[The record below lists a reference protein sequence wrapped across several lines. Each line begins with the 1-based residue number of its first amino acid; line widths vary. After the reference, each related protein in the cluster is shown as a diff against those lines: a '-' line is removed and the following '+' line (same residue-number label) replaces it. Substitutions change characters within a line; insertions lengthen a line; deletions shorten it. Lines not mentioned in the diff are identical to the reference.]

1 MSRLVTFLAMTAVV
15 LGVATPATATAPPL
29 TLSTREIVSLPPS
42 EGGLDVTMEGEA
54 ILAALRSDDGHV
66 FVNLL
71 QDDTAVGVWMPRE
84 QADRI
89 DGFGRYGRSGTFLRV
104 EGVVNVA
111 CAQHGGD
118 LDVHAARVEVVS
130 PSREAGLVLVPPS
143 RIALAVGV
151 VAAAGIE
158 WGLYRRL
165 RRRSRAKP

>member
-1 MSRLVTFLAMTAVV
+1 MRRLAKVLAVTAVL
-15 LGVATPATATAPPL
+15 LGIPTPAMATAPPL
-29 TLSTREIVSLPPS
+29 TLSTNEIVSLPPS
-42 EGGLDVTMEGEA
+42 EAGLDITMEGEA

-71 QDDTAVGVWMPRE
+71 QDDTAVGVWMSRE

-118 LDVHAARVEVVS
+118 LDVHAAQVEVVS

-143 RIALAVGV
+143 RLAIAVGV

-158 WGLYRRL
+158 WGLYKML

>member
-1 MSRLVTFLAMTAVV
+1 MRRLATVLAVTAVL

-29 TLSTREIVSLPPS
+29 SLSTKEIVSLPPS

-54 ILAALRSDDGHV
+54 ILAALRSDEGHV

-71 QDDTAVGVWMPRE
+71 QDDTAVGVWMSRV

-130 PSREAGLVLVPPS
+130 PAQEAGLVLVPPS
-143 RIALAVGV
+143 RIAIGVGV
-151 VAAAGIE
+151 VAAAVIE
-158 WGLYRRL
+158 WGLFTRL
-165 RRRSRAKP
+165 RRRRRAKP